1 MITTVL
7 ALITAHPHTHPVLEV
22 LSQGGPIPNPPP
34 TPLPGNAA
42 GAVQKIVGYIKWVA
56 GLGLAGLFFAGL
68 VAFSAGRVIDHRHY
82 GRVGT
87 MMMICSLG
95 GALLYASGYSL
106 ISTFAKGQ

>member
-1 MITTVL
+1 MITTVS
-7 ALITAHPHTHPVLEV
+7 ALITAHPHPGPAIAV

-56 GLGLAGLFFAGL
+56 GLGLAGLFFGGL
-68 VAFSAGRVIDHRHY
+68 VAFGAGRVIDHRHY

-106 ISTFAKGQ
+106 ITTFASGQ

>member
-1 MITTVL
+1 MISTVL
-7 ALITAHPHTHPVLEV
+7 SLLTDHTHAWTGMDV

-34 TPLPGNAA
+34 QPLPGNAA
-42 GAVQKIVGYIKWVA
+42 GQVQKVVGYIKWVA

-106 ISTFAKGQ
+106 ISSFASGT

>member
-1 MITTVL
+1 MITI
-7 ALITAHPHTHPVLEV
+7 A
-22 LSQGGPIPNPPP
+22 LSQFTDHLPHLPQVPEQGGGAIPNPPP

-56 GLGLAGLFFAGL
+56 GLGLAALFFAGL

-106 ISTFAKGQ
+106 ISTFASGQ